1 MHLAVMTIELHI
13 PGCHSLKQKR
23 SQLKPLL
30 IRLHREFNVS
40 AAEIDYHDVLQ
51 SAVIACAAVSTDA
64 AHLQRLLKPIPGWI
78 ERTRPDLQTVDHY
91 VDLY

>member
-13 PGCHSLKQKR
+13 PGCRSLKQKR

-40 AAEIDYHDVLQ
+40 TAEVGYHDVLQ
-51 SAVIACAAVSTDA
+51 SAVIACAAVSTDS
-64 AHLQRLLKPIPGWI
+64 AHLQRMLKPIPGWI
-78 ERTRPDLQTVDHY
+78 ERTRPDLQTIDHH

>member
-1 MHLAVMTIELHI
+1 MHLAVMMIELHL
-13 PGCHSLKQKR
+13 PGCQSLKQKR
-23 SQLKPLL
+23 SRLKPLL

-40 AAEIDYHDVLQ
+40 TAEIDYHDVLQ
-51 SAVIACAAVSTDA
+51 STLIACAAVSNDA

-78 ERTRPDLQTVDHY
+78 ERTRPDLQTVDHQ